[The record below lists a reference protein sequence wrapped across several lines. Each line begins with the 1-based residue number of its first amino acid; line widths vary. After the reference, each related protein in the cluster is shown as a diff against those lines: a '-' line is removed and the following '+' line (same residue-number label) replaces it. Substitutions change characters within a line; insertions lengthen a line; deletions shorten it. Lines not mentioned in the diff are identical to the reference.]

1 MSEQKTVADIIAEMR
16 DEGHTGESSCLE
28 WVGAKMRYYADR
40 IEAARKREKAAIE
53 ADALAVG
60 GLVEASRKRE
70 LSKNTSK
77 NRVDFE
83 QLVDC
88 AKMREALQQAKVA
101 ILAARKKMG
110 VDNPIILEI
119 IDAALAAPPRNCEVG
134 TADEQAE
141 RFKFAKCDKLPK
153 CRPWGECC
161 LTCFAKW
168 AQMPYEKGGTK

>member
-1 MSEQKTVADIIAEMR
+1 MSEIQDCATIIAADMR
-16 DEGHTGESSCLE
+16 QLADDIAAGRAI
-28 WVGAKMRYYADR
+28 VGQSVWRSYADR
-40 IEAARKREKAAIE
+40 VEKIGTGN
-53 ADALAVG
+53 V
-60 GLVEASRKRE
+60 
-70 LSKNTSK
+70 
-77 NRVDFE
+77 
-83 QLVDC
+83 
-88 AKMREALQQAKVA
+88 AKLREALQQAKVA

-134 TADEQAE
+134 TAEEQAE

-168 AQMPYEKGGTK
+168 AQMPYEEGGAK